1 MKKGQIYQGV
11 VTKVDFPNK
20 AYVKI
25 EGEDIP
31 VVVKNAVEGQKVSVF
46 VNKKK
51 RDKAEGNIKEVEIVV
66 HEPKDIDKLIQYM
79 VCR

>member
-31 VVVKNAVEGQKVSVF
+31 VIVKNGVEGQKVSVF

-51 RDKAEGNIKEVEIVV
+51 RDKK
-66 HEPKDIDKLIQYM
+66 
-79 VCR
+79 RS